1 MSRWSVR
8 ANLPALL
15 LIVAACSVQ
24 PATVPPEPR
33 RTSIADFS
41 NQDLIDQLEIDKSN
55 FQAQARAAVGAHRAI
70 RLMKINQLDE
80 VIDQLK
86 HGQRPTP
93 KELAEAER
101 LTPEPLW
108 QFGWY

>member
-1 MSRWSVR
+1 MSWWSIR
-8 ANLPALL
+8 ATLPALL
-15 LIVAACSVQ
+15 LVVSACSVQ
-24 PATVPPEPR
+24 PATVAPEPR
-33 RTSIADFS
+33 RTSLADFS

-55 FQAQARAAVGAHRAI
+55 FEAQARATIGAHRAI

-80 VIDQLK
+80 MIDQLK
-86 HGQRPTP
+86 RGERPTP
-93 KELAEAER
+93 KELAAVER